1 MLPTSLAFGWMFWR
15 RHRWGHLVVLGYLL
29 VAGTLSAVL
38 PAHMVPETVPVVF
51 GPLTLPMVW
60 LGISLLTTFS
70 LGYDA
75 PIGGRESCFP
85 ADLFKLPVRT
95 GALAGWPIAYGA
107 AAASLLWLV
116 VAWFILRPWVSSLG
130 GEVPLWWPA
139 MLAMAALAWVQAL
152 LWLPFG
158 LPWLRVLLMVFLLPG
173 LIALAEYSVMGGA
186 SEAFL
191 VGLFAVPLVVGW
203 TIGYVGVRLGRHGD
217 APNWEGLFEP
227 FCRLASWRPYRRRP
241 FASTAWAQTWFE
253 WRRTGNSLPFM
264 TGLILPFVLLWLAFG
279 VNDVIPPAQT
289 LLSAL
294 AVPVFVAGLA
304 GTTVSGKNPWVKD
317 YYGVA
322 PSTATLPMST
332 GELVGAKLRAAA
344 LSTLAAWGLVVVA
357 VPLAVVLTGHQ
368 QEVVGWW
375 RQAQH
380 HLHPFKIAAGIMAA
394 ATLLFVCTW
403 KRLVDSLFLGLT
415 GRKWVIQGAI
425 FAGMAGFFL
434 LCFVGG
440 WIYKHPETH
449 ERLLALLPWLI
460 GLLILFRLLVAGLA
474 LRQGLRQGLFEP
486 RTALRWL
493 TAWVLLGS
501 ALFGLLAYVVPADLV
516 PLGYLA
522 YAVLLTLPTA
532 RLTAAPLALAWN
544 RHR

>member
-15 RHRWGHLVVLGYLL
+15 RHRWGHFLVLGYLL

-38 PAHMVPETVPVVF
+38 PAHVATETAPAVF
-51 GPLTLPMVW
+51 VALSWPMIW
-60 LGISLLTTFS
+60 LGFSLLTTFS

-75 PIGGRESCFP
+75 PIGSRESCFP

-95 GALAGWPIAYGA
+95 TALAGWPMAYGA
-107 AAASLLWLV
+107 AATSLLWLV
-116 VAWFILRPWVSSLG
+116 VACFILRPWVNMLG

-139 MLAMAALAWVQAL
+139 MLAMATLAWIQAL

-158 LPWLRVLLMVFLLPG
+158 LPWLRVLLMVFLVAG
-173 LIALAEYSVMGGA
+173 LYALAEYSVIGGA
-186 SEAFL
+186 SEALL
-191 VGLFAVPLVVGW
+191 VGLFAIPLLVAW
-203 TIGYVGVRLGRHGD
+203 TFGYVGVRLGRRGD
-217 APNWEGLFEP
+217 APNWEGLFAP
-227 FCRLASWRPYRRRP
+227 FHWLARWRPHRRRP

-264 TGLILPFVLLWLAFG
+264 TGLTLPFVLLFLGFG
-279 VNDVIPPAQT
+279 VNDAIPTEQT

-294 AVPVFVAGLA
+294 ALPVFLAGLS
-304 GTTVSGKNPWVKD
+304 GTTVHHKNPWVKD
-317 YYGVA
+317 YYGVS
-322 PSTATLPMST
+322 PSTGTLPMST

-357 VPLAVVLTGHQ
+357 VPLAVLLTGHQ
-368 QEVVGWW
+368 EEVMGWW

-380 HLHPFKIAAGIMAA
+380 QLHPFKIAALIMAA

-415 GRKWVIQGAI
+415 GRKRVIEGAI
-425 FAGMAGFFL
+425 AVGMAGFIL

-440 WIYKHPETH
+440 WIYRHPETH
-449 ERLLALLPWLI
+449 ERLRALLPWLI
-460 GLLILFRLLVAGLA
+460 GLVIVCRLSLAGLA
-474 LRQGLRQGLFEP
+474 LHQGLRQGLFEP
-486 RTALRWL
+486 LTALRWL

-501 ALFGLLAYVVPADLV
+501 ALFGLLAYVVPADLM
-516 PLGYLA
+516 PLHYLA
-522 YAVLLTLPTA
+522 YAVLLTLPMV